1 MEAIFGFTY
10 LKSEDLGSLFRTFFG
25 QVHAQSQIVT
35 DRRLIF
41 QIFELLLKLVNPI
54 LHGLSSMQLYM
65 AHGYHNHPL
74 RLMC

>member
-41 QIFELLLKLVNPI
+41 QIFELLLKLVKI
-54 LHGLSSMQLYM
+54 
-65 AHGYHNHPL
+65 
-74 RLMC
+74 